1 MRPGH
6 SYTEAHQAEAETV
19 KRSYIKRTKP
29 PRARG
34 KRMFKGPEY
43 EDPEYLKKIEA
54 LPCTVFTTYGCMGD
68 VIAHHDPTKAC
79 GGKDRG
85 NTTPLC
91 WLHHREI
98 HAPFVGGRKTFD
110 KKYGVNLR
118 ELGPIL
124 AERLTEEAA

>member
-1 MRPGH
+1 M
-6 SYTEAHQAEAETV
+6 
-19 KRSYIKRTKP
+19 KRSYIKRKN
-29 PRARG
+29 

-68 VIAHHDPTKAC
+68 VVAHHDPTKAT

-91 WLHHREI
+91 FLHHSEL
-98 HAPFVGGRKTFD
+98 GQNGRKTFD
-110 KKYGVNLR
+110 RKYGVNLR

-124 AERLTEEAA
+124 AERLKAA